1 MANGPQ
7 QASQQSSPGSNTS
20 SMYSELVSPPTGGPG
35 DGHPIDTAPNFEQMF
50 GEVAE
55 SNRRLEGQN
64 QELSQGL
71 SHLKKDVEGSR
82 AFQERIMQAV
92 NPDAAKQEVSGFDQK
107 ISEIDEQIEYWAQYG
122 FTEEGKKIK
131 HTVLNKVQ
139 NLELQRALEI
149 EKETNNRERQA
160 MKAQLEALSNPQLSI
175 DRQMYANMDN
185 MVLSVLDKL
194 YPGKQYAGA
203 HEAQRQAI
211 QGLAVQ
217 YLNEIKTKHPDFLQK
232 MRRDNREVAKFIN
245 RVIESTLPP
254 SIINR
259 LKEDKIQSEP
269 ITTQEILKQI
279 QVARSTIEDPD
290 LRAET
295 ITLLRQKFWEID
307 WANNRK
313 RRG

>member
-1 MANGPQ
+1 MPQGPQ
-7 QASQQSSPGSNTS
+7 GSPQSSPVSNTS
-20 SMYSELVSPPTGGPG
+20 TNLYQETLRPPSGGPG
-35 DGHPIDTAPNFEQMF
+35 DGHEVDNSPNFEQMF
-50 GEVAE
+50 GEVSE
-55 SNRRLEGQN
+55 SNKRLEGQN
-64 QELSQGL
+64 RELSQGL

-82 AFQERIMQAV
+82 EFQQRIMEAV
-92 NPDAAKQEVSGFDQK
+92 NPESARQQTSEFDSK
-107 ISEIDEQIEYWAQYG
+107 ISAIDEQIEYWAQYG

-149 EKETNNRERQA
+149 EKETNKRERVALKEQVD
-160 MKAQLEALSNPQLSI
+160 ALSNPQLTI

-194 YPGKQYAGA
+194 YPGTQYRGA

-211 QGLAVQ
+211 QTLAVQ
-217 YLNEIKTKHPDFLQK
+217 YLAEIKAKHPDFMQK

-254 SIINR
+254 SIVNR

-269 ITTQEILKQI
+269 ISTNEVLRGID
-279 QVARSTIEDPD
+279 VARQTIEDPD
-290 LRAET
+290 LRAEV
-295 ITLLRQKFWEID
+295 ITTLRQKFWELD
-307 WANNRK
+307 WAKNK